1 MEFDPPPFVG
11 GKRAKAAIG
20 GFAFLA
26 VLQVAA
32 LSVLLSRFS
41 SADPRGPILED
52 VSTEASMAAALRI
65 SLLGPGGL
73 VSEST
78 NSNRLSETFS
88 GSQSTVA
95 LFNNQ
100 GVDDAFRSEF
110 APLRAF
116 FDKARDP
123 DANAFVLN
131 TMKVAGEPCP
141 PAELEGDW
149 DPEDTEYRKAAVGL
163 HVDTTVGID
172 SMRSFIAHSVH
183 VLYVSVPD
191 DIGDS
196 GHLEFFDLKTDY
208 RSEPAMSVAP
218 VQDRMIRFRGDA
230 VHRIN
235 WYCGSAPRVSV
246 VLESYRIPYPFDRF
260 TYHFLVNDKYAR
272 LGIPNEEM
280 EDYALSALVVTFLCM
295 VLIFIANSDFEL
307 PKPET
312 ASAKAAPPAEAV
324 AGAKTADDNGGL
336 KQRKAAAR

>member
-1 MEFDPPPFVG
+1 
-11 GKRAKAAIG
+11 
-20 GFAFLA
+20 
-26 VLQVAA
+26 
-32 LSVLLSRFS
+32 
-41 SADPRGPILED
+41 
-52 VSTEASMAAALRI
+52 MAAALRI

-88 GSQSTVA
+88 GSQ
-95 LFNNQ
+95 
-100 GVDDAFRSEF
+100 FRSEF

-208 RSEPAMSVAP
+208 R
-218 VQDRMIRFRGDA
+218 
-230 VHRIN
+230 
-235 WYCGSAPRVSV
+235 
-246 VLESYRIPYPFDRF
+246 
-260 TYHFLVNDKYAR
+260 
-272 LGIPNEEM
+272 
-280 EDYALSALVVTFLCM
+280 
-295 VLIFIANSDFEL
+295 
-307 PKPET
+307 
-312 ASAKAAPPAEAV
+312 
-324 AGAKTADDNGGL
+324 
-336 KQRKAAAR
+336 